1 MGNCFGIFGDAGPL
15 LDNMD
20 TDDSAVMDVDDITT
34 QTPIYHPH
42 PGVSIP
48 AGELTEEEQLQIVK
62 RMDML
67 QFLPLETYVPANKDK
82 LKECIIC
89 MCELKLNDCVRFLP
103 CLHSF
108 HRVCIDEWLMRSLS
122 CPSCLRPVDLF
133 NVAHGNDDGAK
144 SEPAATATDD
154 RSASST
160 DVVDTTE
167 SKADVQFS
175 RPPSVLSD
183 T

>member
-20 TDDSAVMDVDDITT
+20 TDDSTIMDVDDLTT
-34 QTPIYHPH
+34 QTPVYHPH

-67 QFLPLETYVPANKDK
+67 QFLPLETYVPASKDK

-144 SEPAATATDD
+144 SEPAATATDG

-160 DVVDTTE
+160 DVVDTAE
-167 SKADVQFS
+167 SKADVQSS